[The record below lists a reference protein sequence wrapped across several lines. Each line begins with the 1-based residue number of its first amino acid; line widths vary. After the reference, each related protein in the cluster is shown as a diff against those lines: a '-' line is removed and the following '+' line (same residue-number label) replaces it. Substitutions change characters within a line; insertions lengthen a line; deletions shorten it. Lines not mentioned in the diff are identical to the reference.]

1 MRIPDALPKIPRKKK
16 QDCEAKERLRFLL
29 KRRALLNGELHEKEL
44 QIKRL
49 GHLGVT
55 YAEICNGVG
64 YVIQQ
69 QLQLASSRQAPPVR
83 NSQNQRIAQY
93 SYKVAT

>member
-1 MRIPDALPKIPRKKK
+1 M
-16 QDCEAKERLRFLL
+16 L

-69 QLQLASSRQAPPVR
+69 QL
-83 NSQNQRIAQY
+83 
-93 SYKVAT
+93 